1 MFYSVPH
8 SGTTPEFIDYYMEQY
23 QRINSNTKYVAKSGF
38 WANVHVFNRQM
49 SELVVAFDDF
59 IESDLIIYAF
69 SETQRINKKW
79 VSIPQNLSVTIFN
92 QTQQQFG
99 TIKIQMS

>member
-1 MFYSVPH
+1 MENLSGIVFYSVSH
-8 SGTTPEFIDYYMEQY
+8 IGTTPEFIDYYMEQY

-38 WANVHVFNRQM
+38 WANVHVFKRQM

-69 SETQRINKKW
+69 LETQRINKKW
-79 VSIPQNLSVTIFN
+79 VSIPQNLLVTIFN
-92 QTQQQFG
+92 
-99 TIKIQMS
+99 